1 MKNAVKNGAPVT
13 CNRQEAGWGSATEC
27 YNSATIKDRATFSSV
42 LLRTLD
48 NRPPN
53 EDRIRGINQ

>member
-1 MKNAVKNGAPVT
+1 MTSKRMDGAPSTTACKHGV
-13 CNRQEAGWGSATEC
+13 GSATEC